1 MSEMKIQGVLAPN
14 IVPFTSDGEVDEK
27 RLKEYVCW
35 LVDKGIDCLYPI
47 GSFGSAYLMSV
58 EERKRCVEAIA
69 ERVEGR
75 IPIICHIGA
84 QNTRDSVKL
93 AKHAEKTGVYAIA
106 SLPPILYKHAR
117 ENVKAYFQ
125 DLIDAVSLPVFAYN
139 YPKAVGYEISVDL
152 LAELADIGLA
162 GIKDSSLDLF
172 YFQQAMNAV
181 KKRDFVWM
189 NGMASLMLPAMLL
202 GAVACVAGTANA
214 FPEFT
219 LSLWKAIQKREYEKA
234 AELQRKV
241 TRLVQLINI
250 TTNIIGIHEM
260 LWLRGFDF
268 GGYPRAPMKPYTEQQ
283 RAILKRGLMELG
295 LMD

>member
-27 RLKEYVCW
+27 RLKEYVRW

-69 ERVEGR
+69 EGVEGR

-93 AKHAEKTGVYAIA
+93 AKHAEKIGVYAIA

-139 YPKAVGYEISVDL
+139 YPKAVGYDITPDL

-162 GIKDSSLDLF
+162 GVKDSSLNLV
-172 YFQQAMNAV
+172 YLQQAMNAI
-181 KKRDFVWM
+181 KKPDFIWV
-189 NGMASLMLPAMLL
+189 NGTAPLMFPAVML
-202 GAVACVAGTANA
+202 GVVACVAGTANA

-219 LSLWKAIQKREYEKA
+219 ISLWDAIQGGEYEKA
-234 AELQRKV
+234 AALQKKV

-250 TTNIIGIHEM
+250 TTDVIGIHEM
-260 LWLRGFDF
+260 LWLRGLDF
-268 GGYPRAPMKPYTEQQ
+268 GGYPRAPLKPYTEKQK
-283 RAILKRGLMELG
+283 AELKQGLVELG
-295 LMD
+295 LLP